1 MPRCQDSPH
10 HHHLTPLTS
19 ADCMIFTLLAH
30 SEKVTCVKV
39 AVLVCKMDNN
49 HLPGGARAW
58 ILQQRER
65 WDPAVLEQQAAISI
79 NLRLRRAR
87 RRLTMRPQ
95 PSKPPPSLLYVPATH
110 VLVWEQRWMNLI
122 RLLVLGCTYPRL
134 LEMAC

>member
-1 MPRCQDSPH
+1 MCQGGGRAA
-10 HHHLTPLTS
+10 L
-19 ADCMIFTLLAH
+19 
-30 SEKVTCVKV
+30 

-65 WDPAVLEQQAAISI
+65 WDPAVPEQQAAISI
-79 NLRLRRAR
+79 NLGLRRAR

-95 PSKPPPSLLYVPATH
+95 PSKPPPSSMYVPATH

-122 RLLVLGCTYPRL
+122 RLVLGCTYPRL
-134 LEMAC
+134 LLEMAC